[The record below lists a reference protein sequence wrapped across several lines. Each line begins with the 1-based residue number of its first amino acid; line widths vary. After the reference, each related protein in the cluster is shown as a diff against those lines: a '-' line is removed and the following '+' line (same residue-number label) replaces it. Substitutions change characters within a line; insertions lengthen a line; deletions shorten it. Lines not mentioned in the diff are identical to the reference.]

1 MKKSLHKEI
10 IFLAN
15 KISKLKINSS
25 QDKYYNLVIELYEK
39 IILFKNTDQYNKN
52 IVLDEQLV
60 KNNLN
65 LINDNIMTNTE
76 AEKETTA
83 PLIETIKEMIPE
95 MPESNI
101 NSFFLNNDSAN
112 LAFEK
117 KPPNDTDNVLPK
129 IHDQFAKIFK
139 IDVNDRSSFIQKLF
153 DEKIHE
159 YENTMKKIS
168 TFQNWKLI
176 NEFIEKDVKPKYNNW
191 KNNLH
196 IEKRFLDVLKKQLN

>member
-1 MKKSLHKEI
+1 MKKSLHNEI

-39 IILFKNTDQYNKN
+39 IILFKNTHQYNKN

-65 LINDNIMTNTE
+65 LINDNIMTNIE

-101 NSFFLNNDSAN
+101 NSFFLNNDSSN

-117 KPPNDTDNVLPK
+117 KPPNDIDNVLPK
-129 IHDQFAKIFK
+129 INDQFAKIFK

>member
-1 MKKSLHKEI
+1 MKKSLHNEI

-65 LINDNIMTNTE
+65 LINDNIMTNIE

-101 NSFFLNNDSAN
+101 NSFFLNNDSSN

-117 KPPNDTDNVLPK
+117 KPPNDIDNVLPK
-129 IHDQFAKIFK
+129 INDQFAKIFK

>member
-117 KPPNDTDNVLPK
+117 KLPNDIDNVLPK
-129 IHDQFAKIFK
+129 INDQFAKIFK